1 MGRIWSEQL
10 LSEMRNVGDPVADRV
25 IRALF
30 ADHGVQAVNDLMRK
44 LVMNDGLPPEQLPQI
59 VRDYLESTSEVPA
72 IDAKQVALGER
83 LFARLGPEMLATLG
97 FYGLPLDYAAG
108 KGVRVLHRTAY
119 LAKRPMRRV
128 LETTQMVIDVLSPG
142 GLSPEGRGI
151 RSAQKVR
158 LMHAAVRHLITNDP
172 TSPWDTSVLGVPI
185 NQEDMAGTLMTFSY
199 IVLSGIDRLA
209 IALTQAERDAY
220 FACWMVIGR
229 IMGVHEDLIPS
240 SIEEGRALA
249 YQILKDQAYSTPQGR
264 ELARDLV
271 KGYQTIMPPG
281 LHGMPASM
289 MHFFLQPE
297 TLTGRNI
304 AEMLEVPPSNWT
316 LGVTRFAVGVDE
328 FLTKHGIENP
338 LSSSIAGLVGR
349 EFIQG
354 FLRAERPGRA
364 PFSIPVDLHDEWS
377 QGR

>member
-1 MGRIWSEQL
+1 MGRIWSESL
-10 LSEMRNVGDPVADRV
+10 LAEMRNVGDPVADRV

-30 ADHGVQAVNDLMRK
+30 EEHGVPAVNDLMRK

-59 VRDYLESTSEVPA
+59 VRDYLQSTAEVPG
-72 IDAKQVALGER
+72 IDSEQVALAER

-97 FYGLPLDYAAG
+97 FYGLPMDYAAG

-119 LAKRPMRRV
+119 LANRPMRRV

-142 GLSPEGRGI
+142 GLSPEGRGV

-158 LMHAAVRHLITNDP
+158 LMHAAVRHLITHDP
-172 TSPWDTSVLGVPI
+172 TSAWDASSLGVPI
-185 NQEDMAGTLMTFSY
+185 NQEDMAGTLMTFAY

-209 IALTQAERDAY
+209 ISLTQAEREAY

-229 IMGVHEDLIPS
+229 IMGVRDDLIPAS
-240 SIEEGRALA
+240 VEDGRTLA
-249 YQILKDQAYSTPQGR
+249 YQIFNGQAYASPQGR
-264 ELARDLV
+264 ELTRDLV
-271 KGYQTIMPPG
+271 NGYKTIMPPG

-297 TLTGRNI
+297 SLTGQNI
-304 AEMLEVPPSNWT
+304 AEMLGVPAPNWT
-316 LGVTRFAVGVDE
+316 LGVTHFAVGVDE

-354 FLRAERPGRA
+354 FLRVERPGRA
-364 PFSIPVDLHDEWS
+364 PFSIPVELHDQWS